1 MDRWA
6 SLNLCF
12 ANWPVG
18 NHDVSEPS
26 TRRVHPRSDAQ
37 FQGILSNGTCMNQG
51 WIYTDRITKTDAS
64 LSALDFYAN
73 RYRHSSREEWRDRI
87 LAGQIRHNG
96 ISLGPDDRLQAGEIL
111 TYHRPP
117 WEEPDAPLGFEV
129 LYEDED
135 LMAIAKPSGL
145 PVLPGGGFLTHTL
158 LHQLRLRYPEN
169 PPIPVHRLGRGTSGV
184 MILGRSPLARS
195 VLSRQLRESTATAHD
210 PQAPH
215 PIRKTY
221 RALIGASDLP
231 DRFTLT
237 TAIGKVAH
245 PVLGYVYAASSTGL
259 PAYSNGQVLQRTP
272 EFTLVEVT
280 IRTGR
285 PHQIRIHLAAAGY
298 PLLGDPLYGVG
309 GLPIYPNLIES
320 GDIAVPGDIGYF
332 LHAYCLTFPHPRTQ
346 DPLKF
351 VHLPPWLDHL
361 GNTSLTTVALPTS
374 SAIS

>member
-1 MDRWA
+1 
-6 SLNLCF
+6 
-12 ANWPVG
+12 
-18 NHDVSEPS
+18 
-26 TRRVHPRSDAQ
+26 
-37 FQGILSNGTCMNQG
+37 MNQG
-51 WIYTDRITKTDAS
+51 WVYTDRITPTDAG
-64 LSALDFYAN
+64 LSVLDFYTN
-73 RYRHSSREEWRDRI
+73 RYRHSTRADWRDRI
-87 LAGQIRHNG
+87 LSGQIRQNETP
-96 ISLGPDDRLQAGEIL
+96 LVPDDRLEAGQTL
-111 TYHRPP
+111 AYHRPP
-117 WEEPDAPLGFEV
+117 WQEPEVPLGFEV

-169 PPIPVHRLGRGTSGV
+169 PPIPVHRLGRGTSGL

-195 VLSRQLRESTATAHD
+195 VLSRQLRDSTATAAD

-221 RALIGASDLP
+221 RALIGPSDLP
-231 DRFTLT
+231 DVFTLT
-237 TAIGKVAH
+237 TPIGKVDH
-245 PVLGYVYAASSTGL
+245 PVLGYVYGASPTGL
-259 PAYSNGQVLQRTP
+259 TAFSEGRVIHRTS

-285 PHQIRIHLAAAGY
+285 PHQIRIHLAAAGF

-309 GLPIYPNLIES
+309 GAPICPDSVED
-320 GDIAVPGDIGYF
+320 GVCPVPGDIGYF

-346 DPLKF
+346 APLKF
-351 VHLPPWLDHL
+351 VQLPPWLDPL
-361 GNTSLTTVALPTS
+361 GNTSLTTVALLSS